1 MCGCWREEPA
11 GLSSQRICTCSV
23 LVEVST
29 RMVKHNKWLSMNA
42 KSRLGILL
50 ALVDVNDSYVSEV
63 LDRKSRIQGV

>member
-1 MCGCWREEPA
+1 
-11 GLSSQRICTCSV
+11 
-23 LVEVST
+23 
-29 RMVKHNKWLSMNA
+29 MVKHNKWLSMNA